1 MECHLC
7 KPHDDAGTGHI
18 HTAPW
23 VSIGMGRIGKEMASR
38 PEVSICAILY
48 YNRSRQEDIEK
59 ELGAE
64 IHLFDPIC

>member
-1 MECHLC
+1 
-7 KPHDDAGTGHI
+7 
-18 HTAPW
+18 
-23 VSIGMGRIGKEMASR
+23 MGRIGKEMASR